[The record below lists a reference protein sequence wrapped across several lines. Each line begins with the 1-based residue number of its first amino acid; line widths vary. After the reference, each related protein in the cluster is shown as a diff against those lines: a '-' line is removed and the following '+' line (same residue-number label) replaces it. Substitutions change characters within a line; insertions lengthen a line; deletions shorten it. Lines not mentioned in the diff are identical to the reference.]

1 MSPASAATA
10 ATAAPTTASPPA
22 PAVTCASAPTTV
34 PVGRLY
40 AILERCVVLMV
51 EHIERRQADVRDFL
65 VTEKDFMIWSG
76 VLRRNIRRRSAGRCG
91 HSAC

>member
-1 MSPASAATA
+1 M
-10 ATAAPTTASPPA
+10 
-22 PAVTCASAPTTV
+22 

-40 AILERCVVLMV
+40 AILERWVVLMV

-76 VLRRNIRRRSAGRCG
+76 VLRRNIRRRSAG
-91 HSAC
+91 